1 MDLRIFFIAGSLL
14 ANAVAGDGKSTEMA
28 TSWAIVKKD
37 INTPQAQL
45 IFFLVVLVGFDLF
58 FLVVRLFFFGFAR
71 TIISFP
77 FFFLGIGFIL

>member
-37 INTPQAQL
+37 INIPQAQL
-45 IFFLVVLVGFDLF
+45 IFFLF
-58 FLVVRLFFFGFAR
+58 FLVDRLFFFGVAR
-71 TIISFP
+71 TIIIFP
-77 FFFLGIGFIL
+77 FFFLGIGFILFN